1 MSSAATQD
9 VVTPATGIS
18 LLNDTPVEPVNV
30 KLEEA
35 NEEGSSMHAND
46 DPEDQTILK
55 EEEDYLMECED
66 SSVDIDAMGEGTSSS
81 KGPIAIGGATSAINI
96 QPNEVSSA
104 ANKQQGSSSK
114 TKSGLTITEIT
125 TEHGPN
131 QVSGDDDDDNN
142 NPQHHAEQSN
152 KIMLAAHAPGGR
164 RRLFSIDIDPSSEL
178 DSNSILDSLNNPAQ
192 LLGEAGIAIDMILP
206 PLNDSS
212 GTNNSSTTASNSN
225 SNSNVASTNKK
236 TAQRDRGFSFEFFS
250 FQADELDEVSDLM
263 LGGGAASTSSPNS
276 KQRPRGESIIFDPT
290 SFDEGGIH
298 EERALKLR
306 QTTDVSTN
314 DHNNAH
320 HHEALPL
327 TTSSSL
333 STTTQHH
340 NHHHHA
346 AASRLMTIPTIPK
359 MLDLNSVKPDR
370 VGSSTSTTSTSTTAR
385 HPGSQYATS
394 SCSTTTTLSAHNPL
408 HSSSGTTSNSN
419 HSTMHNH
426 KTSTTT
432 PSLNHRTY
440 SMTES
445 SSTTSKNNS
454 THLSNHHHVHHHL
467 PLNATTAGA
476 SSSSNNFNNVNLI
489 NKGGRIGIYL
499 PEARKARIAKFHSKR
514 KNRIWRKRIKY
525 DCRKKLA
532 DSRPRVK
539 GRFVKRANV
548 NVNSNVG
555 GEDDSSAGVV
565 AVPATVAASSSSS
578 STVQKNAVAESGVAK

>member
-1 MSSAATQD
+1 M
-9 VVTPATGIS
+9 
-18 LLNDTPVEPVNV
+18 NDTPVEPASV
-30 KLEEA
+30 KLEA
-35 NEEGSSMHAND
+35 NEAEEESSSSNANE
-46 DPEDQTILK
+46 DPEDQTMLK

-66 SSVDIDAMGEGTSSS
+66 SSVDMGDGTSSS
-81 KGPIAIGGATSAINI
+81 NSNGPIAIAGATTSAINI

-104 ANKQQGSSSK
+104 ANAKQGSK

-125 TEHGPN
+125 TDQHGPN
-131 QVSGDDDDDNN
+131 QVSGDDDDDDN
-142 NPQHHAEQSN
+142 NPQHHAHAEQSN

-212 GTNNSSTTASNSN
+212 ATTTTSNTNTGTNNSN
-225 SNSNVASTNKK
+225 NVATTNKK
-236 TAQRDRGFSFEFFS
+236 SAQRDRGFSFEFFS

-263 LGGGAASTSSPNS
+263 LGTGTGTQGRAGDGASISSTNS

-306 QTTDVSTN
+306 QTTQDTGSSHHAEHGTN
-314 DHNNAH
+314 HQD
-320 HHEALPL
+320 ALPL
-327 TTSSSL
+327 ATGSNSSL
-333 STTTQHH
+333 SNINAASSTTTTTHHH
-340 NHHHHA
+340 NHA
-346 AASRLMTIPTIPK
+346 RLAIPTIPK
-359 MLDLNSVKPDR
+359 MLDLNVKPDR
-370 VGSSTSTTSTSTTAR
+370 IGSASTVTMTAR

-394 SCSTTTTLSAHNPL
+394 STTTSATAGSAHNPL
-408 HSSSGTTSNSN
+408 HSTSSTNNNNTTLHHKSS
-419 HSTMHNH
+419 ST
-426 KTSTTT
+426 TTTT

-440 SMTES
+440 SSHATIDS
-445 SSTTSKNNS
+445 NSNSKSNS
-454 THLSNHHHVHHHL
+454 THLNHHAHHL
-467 PLNATTAGA
+467 PLSAAA
-476 SSSSNNFNNVNLI
+476 SSTPSNNNNGGSNTTSNFNANLI

-548 NVNSNVG
+548 A
-555 GEDDSSAGVV
+555 EDV
-565 AVPATVAASSSSS
+565 AVVPTVVASSSSS
-578 STVQKNAVAESGVAK
+578 STAAAVVAQQNVGEGGVAK